1 MLVFAFRLPPG
12 ASPVDVIFIVVAVVT
27 AAAAREAAG
36 GLDLLVR
43 LAEKMLRAKPP
54 AITFMAPLV
63 TWLITFFAGTGHVA
77 YAVLPVNAEVARQAG
92 VRPERPLSIAVI
104 ASQQAITVSDFT
116 TVRPEPPARPEPRSP
131 NPEAAVTLLQPGTL
145 GRQLENGELLAQGEV
160 LSGEGCARE
169 EKRAVIVADRLA
181 KFETRKSL
189 RGNEDGINRT
199 DRVECSPMWR
209 IDGISDAPRMVGR
222 TAGGIA
228 VTVRLTE
235 RAAAGTAAEP
245 QVGAADGQPACA
257 ADLDALWLRVEHAR
271 LRLLRGFEELLC
283 LEGLCG
289 VEQLPHQI
297 ETVRR
302 VLRHFRGGVLLADE
316 VGLGKTIEAGLLLRE
331 YLLRGMIRR
340 VLILVPAALV
350 GQWHEELTTKFNLDF
365 ITAERGQTFAD
376 GFWRDTERV
385 LASLALAKSPRHF
398 EAVSASSWDLVV
410 VDEAHHCRNRTTRNW
425 QLVNALQRKR
435 MVLLT
440 ATPVQNDLL
449 ELYNLLTLLEP
460 GHLKTEADFKRNYV
474 RRGNPRDPRNRER
487 LRALLGEVMIR
498 NTRSLVTI
506 DLPPRYAQTFV
517 LQPDE
522 RERRLYESLDAYL
535 RRRSGN
541 DQPAEA
547 AEGGPEMEPPP
558 RTDEVEGE
566 GAPRQLELFARQTT
580 AGVAAGARRD
590 SRTSDSRTHE
600 LSRTRLTS
608 LLMAAGSHPA
618 ALAGPLADLAKQ
630 DEGAV
635 ALRELTDSAVGA
647 PGADPRLL
655 FSIKEVK
662 LLELLTAN
670 RQGKTLVFAN
680 FSATLDRLAR
690 VLTNAGIPFSLFTGR
705 QTAGEKAQAV
715 VALNTRVPVMLCSE
729 IGGEGH
735 NLQVANT
742 LINFDL
748 PWNPMRIEQ
757 RVGRIHRIGQT
768 REVFIFNL
776 CTAGSLEER
785 LLRLLHD
792 KIRMFELVV
801 GEVGSILGNLEGGD
815 EFESLML
822 NLWLASRGPAEL
834 DQAFEQLGDSLLAA
848 QESYL
853 QTKRLDAALFGDDY
867 E

>member
-1 MLVFAFRLPPG
+1 
-12 ASPVDVIFIVVAVVT
+12 
-27 AAAAREAAG
+27 
-36 GLDLLVR
+36 
-43 LAEKMLRAKPP
+43 
-54 AITFMAPLV
+54 
-63 TWLITFFAGTGHVA
+63 
-77 YAVLPVNAEVARQAG
+77 
-92 VRPERPLSIAVI
+92 
-104 ASQQAITVSDFT
+104 
-116 TVRPEPPARPEPRSP
+116 
-131 NPEAAVTLLQPGTL
+131 
-145 GRQLENGELLAQGEV
+145 
-160 LSGEGCARE
+160 
-169 EKRAVIVADRLA
+169 
-181 KFETRKSL
+181 
-189 RGNEDGINRT
+189 
-199 DRVECSPMWR
+199 MWH
-209 IDGISDAPRMVGR
+209 IDGISEVPRPAGR
-222 TAGGIA
+222 TPAGIA
-228 VTVRLTE
+228 ITVRVAGPLAAG
-235 RAAAGTAAEP
+235 AAAEAPA
-245 QVGAADGQPACA
+245 GAAGDPPTGTV
-257 ADLDALWLRVEHAR
+257 DLDALWLRVEHAR
-271 LRLLRGFEELLC
+271 LRLLRGYEELLC
-283 LEGLCG
+283 LEGLQG
-289 VEQLPHQI
+289 VEHLPHQI

-302 VLRHFRGGVLLADE
+302 VLRHLRGGVLLADE

-350 GQWHEELTTKFNLDF
+350 GQWHEELTTKFSLDF
-365 ITAERGQTFAD
+365 TTAESGQAIGD

-398 EAVSASSWDLVV
+398 EAVSACSWDLVV

-435 MVLLT
+435 MLLLT

-487 LRALLGEVMIR
+487 LRSLLGEVMIR

-506 DLPPRYAQTFV
+506 HLPPRYAQTFV
-517 LQPDE
+517 LNPDE

-535 RRRSGN
+535 RRRVGN
-541 DQPAEA
+541 NQPADA
-547 AEGGPEMEPPP
+547 AEHGPELALQPQVDGIE
-558 RTDEVEGE
+558 RD
-566 GAPRQLELFARQTT
+566 AAARQLDLFEKPAAARPG
-580 AGVAAGARRD
+580 AHPAAGAARRESA
-590 SRTSDSRTHE
+590 SRAVPARE
-600 LSRTRLTS
+600 LSRMRLTA

-618 ALAGPLADLAKQ
+618 ALAAPLADLAEE

-635 ALRELTDSAVGA
+635 ALRNLSRGA
-647 PGADPRLL
+647 IDAPDGDPLL
-655 FSIKEVK
+655 LLSVKEAK
-662 LLELLTAN
+662 LLELLAAN

-690 VLTNAGIPFSLFTGR
+690 VLTRAGIPFSLFTGR
-705 QTAGEKAQAV
+705 QTAAEKAQAV
-715 VALNTRVPVMLCSE
+715 EALTTRVPVMLCSE

-785 LLRLLHD
+785 LLKLLHD

-815 EFESLML
+815 EFESLVL

-834 DQAFEQLGDSLLAA
+834 DGAFERLGDSLLAA
-848 QESYL
+848 QECYL
-853 QTKRLDAALFGDDY
+853 DTKRLDAALFGDDY